1 MTTTYNEIK
10 APDWSPWGMPDQI
23 EQPFAGV
30 WSISTPSHGGFYVS
44 AERRAAIPAAWLRSS
59 FAGNGLKGW
68 FEEDVDWCIVALA
81 FPDEWKQW
89 RGEERGEV
97 ELTAAQ
103 KAFDYWKAPKA
114 V

>member
-89 RGEERGEV
+89 RGKERGEV